1 MFGCPFVCVC
11 VLVCRCQPSTYVCVS
26 VQIEFDLLKFD
37 IFRDTSAANQA
48 NMSKKKCTEGK
59 CCIICQDLN
68 STINGSYPKK
78 IFDILYKK
86 LSINNGYFIRRKTVN
101 ILFQK

>member
-1 MFGCPFVCVC
+1 MFGCPFECVCVS

-48 NMSKKKCTEGK
+48 NMSKKKCTGGK
-59 CCIICQDLN
+59 CCIICLDLN
-68 STINGSYPKK
+68 STINGSLLKK
-78 IFDILYKK
+78 IF
-86 LSINNGYFIRRKTVN
+86 GV
-101 ILFQK
+101 